1 MKFLILNQILIY
13 EVVSIIMIFAMTFL
27 TDRFLKAKL
36 IELGTKKDF
45 GTYVRGIL
53 VPLLGYCL
61 ALVLLAIDAV
71 IVQAMFGSNEIV
83 SMALQAT
90 IMVTIAKVIMI
101 ASRNPVVFW
110 IIIGIQSVYLAL
122 SKFGM
127 LDPLIDLLN
136 KYKMT
141 IGTLELTPLVLL
153 KSILTFVVVFW
164 LASTI
169 SNGIEEYIKN
179 TSKVRSNA
187 KILLTKL
194 SELGIYFICILI
206 VLNSLGVNLTS
217 LTLLGGALGV
227 GLGFGLQKITSNYV
241 SGLILLLEKSIEVGD
256 LIEMDGGVFGF
267 VRQMGGRH
275 TLVETP
281 EGKEV
286 LIPNEDFIVSRVSNW
301 TYSNTSGRVEIKIG
315 VAYGSDLNLVKQ
327 ILLDAAKVHP
337 RCKKDTEPNVFLR
350 EFGDSSINFLLLF
363 FVPDVQEGRFRAQS
377 DVMMTIWEKFQAH
390 KIEIPFPQRDLH
402 IKGPISL
409 AK

>member
-1 MKFLILNQILIY
+1 MKFLILNQGLIH
-13 EVVSIIMIFAMTFL
+13 EIVSIIIIFAITFL
-27 TDRFLKAKL
+27 ADRFLKAKL
-36 IELGTKKDF
+36 IELGRKKDF
-45 GTYVRGIL
+45 GTYVRGLL

-71 IVQAMFGSNEIV
+71 ITHAIFNSNEIV
-83 SMALQAT
+83 SMALQVT
-90 IMVTIAKVIMI
+90 IMVTIAKLIMI
-101 ASRNPVVFW
+101 VSRNPVVFW
-110 IIIGIQSVYLAL
+110 IIIGIQSGYLAL

-127 LDPLIDLLN
+127 LEPMIDLLN
-136 KYKMT
+136 KYKIT
-141 IGTLELTPLVLL
+141 IGTLALTPLVLL
-153 KSILTFVVVFW
+153 KAILTFVVVFW

-169 SNGIEEYIKN
+169 SNGIEEYIKS
-179 TSKVRSNA
+179 TSKVRSNT

-194 SELGIYFICILI
+194 SELGIYFVCVLI

-275 TLVETP
+275 TLIETP

-286 LIPNEDFIVSRVSNW
+286 LIPNENFIVSRVSNW

-327 ILLDAAKVHP
+327 ILLDAAKAHP
-337 RCKKDTEPNVFLR
+337 RCIKDPEPNVFLR
-350 EFGDSSINFLLLF
+350 EFGDSSINFLLFF
-363 FVPDVQEGRFRAQS
+363 FVPDVQEGRFGAQS
-377 DVMMTIWEKFQAH
+377 DVMMTIWEKFQDH